1 VSAVVSATEGRVC
14 RLRLNR
20 PDRLNALNLDVYTEL
35 HAHLERL
42 ANEPDI
48 SVVVLSGEGRAFSAG
63 ADVGGFTA
71 GTPATGGGPTWAR
84 RRHGMGIWQR
94 LLDVLERIP
103 QVTVASVQGHCIG
116 GAALLAVACDI
127 RIGADDLRVQIPELA
142 IGVPLTWAGVPR
154 LAREVGLPM
163 ARDLV
168 MTGRRLEGPDAL
180 ACGFVQRL
188 VPAGELADA
197 TDGLVDEL
205 LAMPAGPLAITRS
218 MFSAIGRDRLGA
230 VAWAD
235 ADILGWSL
243 GEPESQAAAVEYT
256 QQRAERKRR
265 NKN

>member
-1 VSAVVSATEGRVC
+1 MGTVAAAAEGRVC

-42 ANEPDI
+42 SNEPDI

-63 ADVGGFTA
+63 ADLGGFTS
-71 GTPATGGGPTWAR
+71 GTPAADKGPTWAR

-94 LLDVLERIP
+94 LLDLLERIP
-103 QVTVASVQGHCIG
+103 QVTVASVHGHCVG

-142 IGVPLTWAGVPR
+142 IGIPLTWAGIPR
-154 LAREVGLPM
+154 LAREIGLPM
-163 ARDLV
+163 ARDIV
-168 MTGRRLEGPDAL
+168 MTGRRLDGPELL

-188 VPAGELADA
+188 VPAGELAEA
-197 TDGLVDEL
+197 TDRLVDEL

-256 QQRAERKRR
+256 QRRAERKRPD
-265 NKN
+265 KT